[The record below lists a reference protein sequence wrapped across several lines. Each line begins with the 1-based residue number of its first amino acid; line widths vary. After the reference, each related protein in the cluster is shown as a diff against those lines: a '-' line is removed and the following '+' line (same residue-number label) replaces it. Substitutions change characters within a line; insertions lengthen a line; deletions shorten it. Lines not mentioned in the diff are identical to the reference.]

1 MFEEYQICP
10 YTGLRSFTEEE
21 SLYFKGREEHIEQ
34 ATEQLQRNKFLMLTG
49 ASGDGKSSL
58 VYAGIVPNARA
69 GFLKSRYTQWKVADF
84 RPERTPFANLCKSL
98 ARQLEIN
105 STDTVEAE
113 LQHGFSALVDLY
125 KNSSSYVDEDSIEW
139 QQADESAK
147 AAIKRKAA
155 NLIIIVDQFEEFFT
169 NPENYHAGAPS
180 SDSNLVLNILLE
192 TARIALEEGLPIYVV
207 FTMRSD
213 YIGQCA
219 AFRSLPEYI
228 GFSQFFVP
236 RLNRIQL
243 TQVIEE
249 PAVLSGNKI
258 SRRLSERLIHDIA
271 EGVDQLP
278 ILQHAL
284 NQIWHAANQGKDE
297 MDLLHYAMV
306 GGMSSDELPDDQ
318 LKIFNVWFKE
328 LPEKI
333 KHCYQ
338 APNLQNVLDTH
349 ANKLYESAA
358 ENFKIIVGGT
368 LSEAIA
374 KRVIR
379 TTFACL
385 TKIDQSRAV
394 RNRMTLH
401 EITNIIGSDAIGVD
415 VVAGVLHIFRQPG
428 NTFVRPFITDDASL
442 KLEPDAVLDITHE
455 SLIRNWELLEKW
467 AGEEFDNYTIYL
479 DFEQQLNR
487 WVDSGK
493 KNGFLLSIGPL
504 TYFENWYNKVK
515 PNAYWIARYLPED
528 VHADKKL
535 IRAKQILSTAQEFIE
550 RSASKH
556 VVTRMVMKYGPG
568 KIAAV
573 LAVIALITFSSFAV
587 RNYIRQQNSY
597 VLKSIHEQTLQLA
610 NDPKIGFA
618 EKISLIVEELRLGQT
633 SVGEVVKAVD
643 DTYERIGVSTGIATF
658 LVFQGTDQPQKEIF
672 ESLAISDSLLE
683 SVTVPKNGVELSS
696 LLKALS
702 DLRSTL
708 ELAYYYN
715 ADQQILEWKKRNAKR
730 SAKWSLHVLRNKPF
744 GFEEVQ
750 KLTIALENGIN
761 YRMFSESEADELIAI
776 LSPLEG
782 NEVSLWIKDHFHRDK
797 LLIRG
802 SLEYG
807 FKFNGLYQQLAYLY
821 ASKGNSEKAL
831 QCIDSLL
838 KYSQNNYQGDYS
850 AGIDNAGN
858 IAAVYF
864 LSGHDS
870 AIDDFVEGYCK
881 KAGINEE
888 LFYNRVINRMLHSNA
903 TLQNL
908 RLLWWMGVNSNLNI
922 QFSSRE
928 LKINLFR
935 KYRDVVK
942 NTITN
947 TDERYFLMALS
958 YKNEGVLKHL
968 NKEPIK
974 SGESTIDQSFDSA
987 MEYFSRVSKNYLDQ
1001 TLTIIGVAGSD
1012 QAIATRRYLFSYPD
1026 IRTIEHPLEPRG
1038 FFFFYSTDVWMK
1050 YILDHD
1056 LFDYLY
1062 PRKDE
1067 LEAISSWL
1075 YNYNAKLFAK
1085 RGFLSN
1091 EIHPEVLQRL
1101 ESRIINRPEI
1111 SLIDFNQLYLFLG
1124 YYAQQAGDNEA
1135 MVAWYSKLNPG
1146 NFFNILRTKEYGNNV
1161 NNQSFR
1167 TIAYAIQ
1174 GFVKEGQLD
1183 QAMPLINIFKK
1194 PMNRSSL
1201 YAFIAAELQREKWDD
1216 KNLIQQMID
1225 SAYAEL
1231 NRVENLATGQP
1242 NRQVLAYALALQ
1254 DPEVNVS
1261 EANNLIKNINAK
1273 IFAMERI
1280 TEAFAFRDNLYGAQY
1295 SIPSLIS
1302 KTDQANFLSDIL
1314 IGYMEGNVKMD
1325 ERWRVFSESY
1335 VANQH
1340 HWIFYIDEND

>member
-69 GFLKSRYTQWKVADF
+69 GFLKSKYTQWKVADF
-84 RPERTPFANLCKSL
+84 RPERTPFLNLCRSL
-98 ARQLEIN
+98 ARQLEIDN
-105 STDTVEAE
+105 TQTVEAE

-125 KNSSSYVDEDSIEW
+125 KNSSAFVDEDSQEW
-139 QQADESAK
+139 MTADEAHR

-169 NPENYHAGAPS
+169 NPENYHSGAPS
-180 SDSNLVLNILLE
+180 RDASLVLNILLE
-192 TARIALEEGLPIYVV
+192 TARIALEEGLPIYII

-258 SRRLSERLIHDIA
+258 SRRLTERLIHDIA

-284 NQIWHAANQGKDE
+284 NQIWHAANQGKEE

-306 GGMSSDELPDDQ
+306 GGMSADELPDDQ
-318 LKIFNVWFKE
+318 QATFHQWFNT

-333 KHCYQ
+333 RHCYHQ
-338 APNLQNVLDTH
+338 PDLQNVLDTH

-358 ENFKIIVGGT
+358 ENYRATTGAE
-368 LSEAIA
+368 LSEAVA
-374 KRVIR
+374 KRIIR
-379 TTFACL
+379 TTFVCL

-394 RNRMTLH
+394 RNRMTLR
-401 EITNIIGSDAIGVD
+401 EIAYIIGSDAITSEMVE
-415 VVAGVLHIFRQPG
+415 GVLQIFRQPG
-428 NTFVRPFITDDASL
+428 NTFIRPFIAEDATR
-442 KLEPDAVLDITHE
+442 LEADAVLDITHE
-455 SLIRNWELLEKW
+455 SLIRNWELLEQW
-467 AGEEFDNYTIYL
+467 ANEEFNSYTVYL

-487 WVDSGK
+487 WVESGK
-493 KNGFLLSIGPL
+493 RNGFLLSIGPL
-504 TYFENWYNKVK
+504 TYFETWYNKVQ

-528 VHADKKL
+528 IVKEKKL
-535 IRAKQILSTAQEFIE
+535 TRAQQILNNAQEFIQ
-550 RSASKH
+550 RSARKH
-556 VVTRMVMKYGPG
+556 AVTRTVMKYGPAR
-568 KIAAV
+568 IAAV
-573 LAVIALITFSSFAV
+573 LAVLALITLSSFAV
-587 RNYIRQQNSY
+587 RNYIRQQNGY

-633 SVGEVVKAVD
+633 SIGEVVNAVE
-643 DTYERIGVSTGIATF
+643 DTYEKIGVSTGIATF
-658 LVFQGTDQPQKEIF
+658 LVFQGTDQPKQEIF
-672 ESLAISDSLLE
+672 ESLALSDSLLE
-683 SVTVPKNGVELSS
+683 SVTVPKNGTEFSS

-715 ADQQILEWKKRNAKR
+715 PDPQILEWKKSNAKR
-730 SAKWSLHVLRNKPF
+730 SAKWSLHVLRNEPAA
-744 GFEEVQ
+744 FEDIQ

-761 YRMFSESEADELIAI
+761 YRMFSETEADELIAI

-782 NEVSLWIKDHFHRDK
+782 KEVSLWVKDHFHVDK
-797 LLIRG
+797 LMIRG
-802 SLEYG
+802 ALEYG

-821 ASKGNSEKAL
+821 ASKGRSEKAL

-838 KYSQNNYQGDYS
+838 KYSQNNYQGDYA
-850 AGIDNAGN
+850 AGIDNASN

-864 LSGHDS
+864 LSGHDRE
-870 AIDDFVEGYCK
+870 IDDFVKGYCEK
-881 KAGINEE
+881 TGITEE
-888 LFYNRVINRMLHSNA
+888 LFYKRLTNRMLHSNT
-903 TLQNL
+903 TLMNL

-922 QFSSRE
+922 QFSNRE
-928 LKINLFR
+928 FKVNLFE
-935 KYRDVVK
+935 KYRDVV
-942 NTITN
+942 NATIQN
-947 TDERYFLMALS
+947 TDERNFLIALS

-968 NKEPIK
+968 NKEPL
-974 SGESTIDQSFDSA
+974 ESDESKMDQNFGHA
-987 MEYFSRVSKNYLDQ
+987 IEYYRKISNNYLDQ
-1001 TLTIIGVAGSD
+1001 TVTVIGVAGSD
-1012 QAIATRRYLFSYPD
+1012 EAIVPRRYLFSYPD
-1026 IRTIEHPLEPRG
+1026 IRTVEHPLEPRG

-1091 EIHPEVLQRL
+1091 EIRPEVLQQL
-1101 ESRIINRPEI
+1101 ESKIINRPENGLLDI
-1111 SLIDFNQLYLFLG
+1111 NQLYLFLG
-1124 YYAQQAGDNEA
+1124 YYAQQAGANEA
-1135 MVAWYSKLNPG
+1135 MVTWYRKLNPS

-1183 QAMPLINIFKK
+1183 QAMPLISIFKK

-1216 KNLIQQMID
+1216 QQLIQQMID
-1225 SAYAEL
+1225 SAYTEL
-1231 NRVENLATGQP
+1231 RRVENLATGQP

-1254 DPEVNVS
+1254 DPEANLS

-1280 TEAFAFRDNLYGAQY
+1280 TEAFAFQGNLYGAQY
-1295 SIPSLIS
+1295 SIPTLIS

-1325 ERWRVFSESY
+1325 ERWKVFSESY